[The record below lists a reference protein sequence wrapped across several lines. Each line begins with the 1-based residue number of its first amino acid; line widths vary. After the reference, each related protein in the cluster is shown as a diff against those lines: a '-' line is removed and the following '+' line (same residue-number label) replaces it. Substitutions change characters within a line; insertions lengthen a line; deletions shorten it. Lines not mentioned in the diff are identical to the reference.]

1 MSIANWKT
9 KLAGAL
15 LAAACFAAPH
25 LARADLILQGR
36 SSVSALGA
44 FTGGQEALMI
54 RDKQL
59 RRDVLDRGRAYSYL
73 YDFAARRI
81 VIVDHAMRTAEV
93 MLLDDLQSGAVKG
106 TRAGFKMELD
116 KTDRQYAVRHWQC
129 VEHNLSASLPAELNG
144 EHVTFQ
150 LNGRVWLAK
159 NTPEQ
164 KEMQAFRSAASSPEF
179 LVGLPAVA
187 KITDDQAQAVGEA
200 IRRIAATGTLC
211 AFDVQSRYEGTGRMA
226 LLSQKMPTRLSLAYE
241 NFKTDAIDE
250 RAFGVPIGYQI
261 IRKSIPGATP
271 AAAESKAEMKTESK
285 PESKPEPTAPENGA
299 ARDEDNDPKNNKPTA
314 KKPVA
319 KPVAKPRN

>member
-1 MSIANWKT
+1 MSLATWKT
-9 KLAGAL
+9 RFAGAL
-15 LAAACFAAPH
+15 LLAPA
-25 LARADLILQGR
+25 LLATPDAARADLVLQGR

-44 FTGGQEALMI
+44 FTAGQEALMI

-81 VIVDHAMRTAEV
+81 VVVDHALRIAEV
-93 MLLDDLQSGAVKG
+93 MLLDDLKSGAVKG
-106 TRAGFKMELD
+106 SARGGFKMDLE
-116 KTDRQYAVRHWQC
+116 KTDKQYAVRHWQC
-129 VEHNLSASLPAELNG
+129 VEHNLAVSLPAELSG
-144 EHVTFQ
+144 EQVTFQ

-200 IRRIAATGTLC
+200 IRRISAMGTLC

-226 LLSQKMPTRLSLAYE
+226 LLSQKMPTRLSLTYD
-241 NFKTDAIDE
+241 NFKTEAIDE

-261 IRKSIPGATP
+261 IRKSVP
-271 AAAESKAEMKTESK
+271 AAAPTAAAPGAAGEAKHEAKAE
-285 PESKPEPTAPENGA
+285 APA
-299 ARDEDNDPKNNKPTA
+299 AETSAAHDEDDEAKAAKPAAKKPATKPTA
-314 KKPVA
+314 K
-319 KPVAKPRN
+319 PRN